1 MKTHYSIGDIQ
12 HAALLAMQNYSI
24 APNHIEL
31 NKLVRFH
38 VDGDAKGSK
47 NGWYNFHSDG
57 LPAGAFGCF
66 KRAISENWCIKSSDE
81 FTDQD
86 RAEFAASMK
95 KIKIERENTDAAKN
109 AAAQKVAERRIA
121 NAKLQTVDM
130 FAAVDAP
137 EEVPAADVVPELN
150 TIQAVDVVPEL
161 NAIQAVEIP
170 PAEIA
175 EIPPALVENTLMYTH
190 PYLLAKNVKN
200 HGCLFEG
207 ENLLIPA
214 RDVSGTVHTIQTI
227 APNGDKRFQA
237 GGMKKGNF
245 HLLGKEIEK
254 NGFNQLIILS
264 EGYVTG
270 AACFEALGEKTP
282 VAVCFDSGNLEP
294 VALALRK
301 HYPRLKILVAGDN
314 DAFKEGGNSGKE
326 KAQSTVNALV
336 GGAAYCLPDFTSV
349 TKSDIQT
356 AMLASQDSGN
366 DWGTERSAKRKQ
378 QIVKLTD
385 ARLAEYQ
392 ARKPTDYNDLAQWL
406 GVARVKMQLEK
417 AIDSIGEI
425 KIEGGKLPQILK
437 KIEGEMIFYSGNL
450 YQRAGVL
457 VRPIHNEKSSD
468 DAGIKTPANALTIH
482 QVNSA
487 WLIKHFTTVAKW
499 RKFNPRLKAF
509 ENVDAESKYAEI
521 YLASVGEWRLP
532 VLRGIV
538 ECPTLRSDGTLI
550 LKSGY
555 DKKSGLF
562 VDYQGEPVHV
572 IDNPTRDDAL
582 AALALLKQPL
592 KDFPFLE
599 EIDRSV
605 ILAAMLTAVVRR
617 SVSTS
622 PMFAFDAPIMG
633 SGKSLLSDMVAMLA
647 TGRKAIVVSQGRDEA
662 EDEKRFGALLMRGVP
677 LINLD
682 NIERAIS
689 GEMLC
694 SMLTQEQ
701 VSARVLGQSTIMDLP
716 TNITILATGNNLTF
730 KGDMVR
736 RVLLARLDP
745 QSERPDERK
754 FDVDLN
760 EWIPANRHR
769 LLGAVLTILRAYI
782 YAGKPKQDITAYGS
796 FDEWNN
802 LIRASLVWLDVAD
815 PMKTRER
822 IEESDPI
829 KQTLGS
835 VLSLWHAAYGS
846 QAKTTAEVV
855 HDYDINVDLK
865 QALIDVAIN
874 KRGDAIDPKRLGQW
888 IKRFLNRVQ
897 GDLRFEK
904 SGVDGNTHKVFWKVS
919 KIEKKAVF
927 DDISADFAKTAS
939 IASIDSNPNAGKT
952 NKKSFC
958 SEGVSM
964 GNDTRNTRKIRKTDD
979 NSSGFDNSDIEE
991 F

>member
-130 FAAVDAP
+130 FATADDAP
-137 EEVPAADVVPELN
+137 EEVPAVDVMPELN
-150 TIQAVDVVPEL
+150 I
-161 NAIQAVEIP
+161 IQAVEIA

-175 EIPPALVENTLMYTH
+175 EITPALVENTLIYIH

-214 RDVSGTVHTIQTI
+214 CDVFGTAHTIQTI

-237 GGMKKGNF
+237 GGAKKGNF

-254 NGFNQLIILS
+254 NGFNQLIVLT
-264 EGYVTG
+264 EGYATG
-270 AACFEALGEKTP
+270 ATCFEALGEKTP

-301 HYPRLKILVAGDN
+301 HYPRLRILVAGDN

-349 TKSDIQT
+349 TKSDIQA
-356 AMLASQDSGN
+356 AMLASQGTDV

-406 GVARVKMQLEK
+406 GVARVKMQLQK
-417 AIDSIGEI
+417 AIDSIGSI

-457 VRPIHNEKSSD
+457 VRPIHDQTPMNES
-468 DAGIKTPANALTIH
+468 GIKTPANALTIH
-482 QVNSA
+482 AINTA
-487 WLIKHFTTVAKW
+487 WLVKHFTTVAKW
-499 RKFNPRLKAF
+499 QRYNPRLKDF
-509 ENVDAESKYAEI
+509 EAVDAESKYAEI

-555 DKKSGLF
+555 DRKSGLF
-562 VDYQGEPVHV
+562 VDYQGEPVYV

-622 PMFAFDAPIMG
+622 PMFAIDAPIMG

-745 QSERPDERK
+745 QCERPDARK

-846 QAKTTAEVV
+846 QGKTAAEVA
-855 HDYDINVDLK
+855 HNFDMNSDLR
-865 QALIDVAIN
+865 QVLLDVAVN
-874 KRGDAIDPKRLGQW
+874 KRGDNIDPKRLGQW
-888 IKRFLNRVQ
+888 VKRFLNRVQ
-897 GDLRFEK
+897 GGLRFEK
-904 SGVDGNTHKVFWKVS
+904 AGVDGDSKVIYWKV
-919 KIEKKAVF
+919 
-927 DDISADFAKTAS
+927 AKVTG
-939 IASIDSNPNAGKT
+939 ITGITGIKSNPNAGET

-964 GNDTRNTRKIRKTDD
+964 GNDTRDTRDTRKNID